1 MADQLKF
8 FQEVGRDYLASK
20 TRALLADQMRL
31 GKTPQAITACDKV
44 RASKVLVACPAI
56 ARPVWKEHFKEW
68 SSEGRSIQTLTNPGQ
83 YIEAENTV
91 AIASYDY
98 IRSNKADLVKNRWD
112 VLIPDESHFLKSIN
126 AQRTKA
132 IFAKGGL
139 GWFSDR
145 IWCLSGTPA
154 PNNPSE
160 LWPILTAFGLI
171 RMTYYDFVNYFC
183 TTNGDGKPTG
193 ARADHVEEL
202 RAIIKKFT
210 LRRLKKQVAPELPE
224 CTLEDVP
231 VESSTEFLDLI
242 RPIECDDMMIRAQGQ
257 ARDLKIALDKIPAD
271 QHAQYM
277 TLNADN
283 YVTLRRVNAILKT
296 PAAFETIKFEIENNL
311 VDKLVIF
318 CYHREP
324 IKLLANLLPA
334 EGIKT
339 GVLYGGTPE
348 KKRESA
354 IKAFKRPSKE
364 GGSRV
369 LVCQILAAGTAIDLS
384 VACEGIAL
392 EEDWVPGNNAQ
403 AFERMGGYK
412 QTNPISIRKLYLPDS
427 IDVEVARTLT
437 RKEKELSSIF
447 D

>member
-1 MADQLKF
+1 MANELKF
-8 FQEVGRDYLASK
+8 FQEVGRDFLASK

-44 RASKVLVACPAI
+44 NASKILVACPAI
-56 ARPVWKEHFKEW
+56 ARPVWREHFKEW
-68 SSEGRSIQTLTNPGQ
+68 SPRNRTIQTLLKPGQ
-83 YIEAENTV
+83 YVESENTIV
-91 AIASYDY
+91 IASYDY
-98 IRSNKADLVKNRWD
+98 IRTNKDDLTKERWD
-112 VLIPDESHFLKSIN
+112 VLIPDESHFLKSIS

-154 PNNPSE
+154 PNNASE
-160 LWPILTAFGLI
+160 LWPILTAYGLI
-171 RMTYYDFVNYFC
+171 KMSYYNFISYFC
-183 TTNGDGKPTG
+183 TLNGDGKPVGT
-193 ARADHVEEL
+193 RADHVGEL
-202 RAIIKKFT
+202 RAILKKFI
-210 LRRLKKQVAPELPE
+210 LRRLKKEVAPELPE
-224 CTLEDVP
+224 CSLEKVP

-242 RPIECDDMMIRAQGQ
+242 RPIECDDMLATALQQ
-257 ARDLKIALDKIPAD
+257 EKDLKLALDKLPAN
-271 QHAQYM
+271 QHAQYLA
-277 TLNADN
+277 LNAGN
-283 YVTLRRVNAILKT
+283 YVTLRRVNATLKT
-296 PAAFETIKFEIENNL
+296 PAVFNTIKFEIENNL

-324 IKLLANLLPA
+324 IKLLGSLLPA
-334 EGIKT
+334 KGIKT

-348 KKRESA
+348 KKREA
-354 IKAFKRPSKE
+354 ALKAFRRPTKE

-412 QTNPISIRKLYLPDS
+412 QTNPITIRKVYLPNS
-427 IDVEVARTLT
+427 IDLDVSETLS
-437 RKEKELSSIF
+437 RKERELSSIF